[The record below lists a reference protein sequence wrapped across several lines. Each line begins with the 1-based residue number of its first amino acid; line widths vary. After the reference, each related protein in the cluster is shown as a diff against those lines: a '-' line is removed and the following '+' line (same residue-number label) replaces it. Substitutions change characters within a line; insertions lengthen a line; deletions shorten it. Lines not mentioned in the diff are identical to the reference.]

1 MKILIYWE
9 QESWG
14 GVDSHLL
21 SLLTSWPAPEDHF
34 LVMVNK
40 GNPGYLRIKNEL
52 LSIPNVFLEEVKS
65 FSINEINYRL
75 RQIPYIGKWIA
86 KFIIILNP
94 IIFPLSVLSFYKH
107 LKPFKKFDIFLGDN
121 GAYPG
126 AWGTLSALMASKL
139 LSIPVRALLVHH
151 AASQLSQLW
160 TGFEVIIDRMIT
172 RGASVIICVSH
183 ATKKTLLDR
192 RRFNDELVRVRV
204 IHNGVPRSED
214 KGGDYGDYG
223 GIRRLVNLKPDQHL
237 LGILGRVTPYKG
249 HEDLLFALA
258 RLPDHYR
265 IHIKAVIIGG
275 AEGDYAGRLKRLA
288 INLGVESQ
296 VFFAGYIPG
305 DSSKLVAQL
314 DLMLMLTRSFE
325 GFGLTLAEAI
335 RNGVPILATRV
346 GAVEEFVAEESGKII
361 NPGSPSEIAHALISF
376 VDNHSDWKE
385 RADSVRCIH
394 AFSCEAMAAEYHQ
407 LFSELIIAIK
417 EGEM

>member
-21 SLLTSWPAPEDHF
+21 SLLTSWPAPDDYF
-34 LVMVNK
+34 LVMVNQ

-52 LSIPNVFLEEVKS
+52 LSISNVMSIEVKS

-86 KFIIILNP
+86 KFTITLNP

-107 LKPFKKFDIFLGDN
+107 LKPFKKFDIFIGNN

-126 AWGTLSALMASKL
+126 AWGALSALVASKFL
-139 LSIPVRALLVHH
+139 GIPVRALLVHH

-160 TGFEVIIDRMIT
+160 TGFEVIIDRMIAKST
-172 RGASVIICVSH
+172 SVIICVSH

-192 RRFNDELVRVRV
+192 RRFNDELVRLRV
-204 IHNGVPRSED
+204 IHNGVPESKD
-214 KGGDYGDYG
+214 KGDDYEGVRD
-223 GIRRLVNLKPDQHL
+223 LVNLESGQFL

-258 RLPDHYR
+258 RLPNHYR
-265 IHIKAVIIGG
+265 IRIKVVIIGG
-275 AEGDYAGRLKRLA
+275 AEGDYAGRLKNLA
-288 INLGVESQ
+288 KNLGVESQ

-305 DSSKLVAQL
+305 DSSELVSKL
-314 DLMLMLTRSFE
+314 DLVLMLTRSFE

-335 RNGVPILATRV
+335 RNGVPILTTRV
-346 GAVEEFVAEESGKII
+346 GAVEEFVSKEIGEII
-361 NPGSPSEIAHALISF
+361 NPGSPSEISDALISF
-376 VDNHSDWKE
+376 IDNRSSWKE
-385 RADSVRCIH
+385 RANSGRCMH
-394 AFSCEAMAAEYHQ
+394 AFSSEGMANEYHQ

-417 EGEM
+417 ESEIE

>member
-21 SLLTSWPAPEDHF
+21 SLLSSWPVSDDHF

-52 LSIPNVFLEEVKS
+52 LSIPNVSIVEVKS

-75 RQIPYIGKWIA
+75 RQIPYVGKWIA

-107 LKPFKKFDIFLGDN
+107 LKPFKEFDIFVGNN

-139 LSIPVRALLVHH
+139 LGIPVRALLVHH
-151 AASQLSQLW
+151 TASHLSQLW
-160 TGFEVIIDRMIT
+160 TGFDVIIDKMIT
-172 RGASVIICVSH
+172 KGASVIICVSH
-183 ATKKTLLDR
+183 ATKKTLLVR

-204 IHNGVPRSED
+204 IHNGVPRSKD
-214 KGGDYGDYG
+214 KGGDYG
-223 GIRRLVNLKPDQHL
+223 GIRGLVNLGPDQLL

-258 RLPDHYR
+258 RLPDHYK

-296 VFFAGYIPG
+296 IFFAGYIAG

-314 DLMLMLTRSFE
+314 DLVLMLTRSFE

-346 GAVEEFVAEESGKII
+346 GAVEEFVVEENGKII
-361 NPGSPSEIAHALISF
+361 NPGSPSEIADALISF
-376 VDNHSDWKE
+376 IDNPSGWKE
-385 RADSVRCIH
+385 KADSVRCMD
-394 AFSCEAMAAEYHQ
+394 AFSCEAMATEYRQ
-407 LFSELIIAIK
+407 LFSELIIAIR
-417 EGEM
+417 ESEM